1 MITVNS
7 ETQTAFKNIVFATDL
22 SRGTETALPYVI
34 ETARLYGSK
43 VHAVHVK
50 TAEWDDVHEKAL
62 QRLQRQL
69 ADVPH
74 EVRIEPGEVRTT
86 LLDLAAE
93 KGTDLIV
100 LGTHG
105 RTGFGR
111 ALLGSVA
118 ETIFRQAS
126 CPVMTVGP
134 RHRVDL
140 GTPLIKEIL
149 YATDLTPASASA
161 ARFALSLAQ
170 KTQARLTIL
179 SVLPENKAADAV
191 AHSEHQVTLT
201 LRRLEALVPPDSQLP
216 SQPYCVVERGDA
228 AGKILETA
236 TKYDADLIVLGVRPH
251 LVGIA
256 THVSR
261 RTAHEV
267 VTAAL
272 CPVLTVPGFGP
283 CAESEKVAHKGEAGF
298 PAIELAP
305 SCAALCV
312 AH

>member
-1 MITVNS
+1 MTTVNS
-7 ETQTAFKNIVFATDL
+7 EMQTAFENILFATDL
-22 SRGTETALPYVI
+22 SQGTESAVPYVI

-50 TAEWDDVHEKAL
+50 TEEWDDFHEKAL
-62 QRLQRQL
+62 QRLQQQL
-69 ADVPH
+69 ADVRH

-105 RTGFGR
+105 RTGLGR
-111 ALLGSVA
+111 VLLGSVA

-134 RHRVDL
+134 RHRGDL

-161 ARFALSLAQ
+161 ARFVLSLAQ

-179 SVLPENKAADAV
+179 TVLPENKAADAV
-191 AHSEHQVTLT
+191 AHSEHEVTLT
-201 LRRLEALVPPDSQLP
+201 LRTLEALVPPDTQLP
-216 SQPYCVVERGDA
+216 SQPCFVVERGDA
-228 AGKILETA
+228 ADKILETA
-236 TKYDADLIVLGVRPH
+236 NKCDADLIVLGVRPH
-251 LVGIA
+251 LVGMA

-267 VTAAL
+267 VTAAP

-283 CAESEKVAHKGEAGF
+283 CADCEKVAHKGKAGL
-298 PAIELAP
+298 PAIEFAP
-305 SCAALCV
+305 SCA
-312 AH
+312 